1 MAFFLLE
8 WSNYDLVIKLHITQS
23 CMVINQLEREIYVSE
38 IVFRTSSSVKISRLL
53 QRKKSSIQ
61 HFWIVVPYQYSNAL
75 TLELEAAVLEKV
87 LSNVTSNL
95 RLHSVRYLKNILC
108 TKNPQTVDLVIF
120 TEEILNGKLHFLC
133 SDIESEISK
142 LFRSTN

>member
-1 MAFFLLE
+1 
-8 WSNYDLVIKLHITQS
+8 
-23 CMVINQLEREIYVSE
+23 MVINQLEREIYVSE

-108 TKNPQTVDLVIF
+108 TKNPQTEDLVIF

>member
-1 MAFFLLE
+1 
-8 WSNYDLVIKLHITQS
+8 
-23 CMVINQLEREIYVSE
+23 MVINQLEIEIYISE
-38 IVFRTSSSVKISRLL
+38 IVFGTSSSVKLPRLL

-61 HFWIVVPYQYSNAL
+61 HFWIVVRYQHSNAL
-75 TLELEAAVLEKV
+75 TLELEAVVLEKV
-87 LSNVTSNL
+87 LSSVTSNL

-133 SDIESEISK
+133 SDIELEISK